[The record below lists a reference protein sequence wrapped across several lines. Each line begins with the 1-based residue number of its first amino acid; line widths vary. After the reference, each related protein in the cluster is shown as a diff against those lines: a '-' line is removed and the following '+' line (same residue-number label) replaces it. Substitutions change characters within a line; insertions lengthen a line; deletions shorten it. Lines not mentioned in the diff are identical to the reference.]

1 MNITLPWREKR
12 LFVALGEHHIALA
25 CVVNGWRNWRVH
37 AQQLVPAPADVSP
50 ASLVAV
56 LRPFMVA
63 HGLAAGSA
71 VHWFLP
77 PDILAVAF
85 VPQAMSTLDTQW
97 LPYSPNTVALEAIAG
112 DARFTTALWIHRN
125 WHDVFRH
132 ATEQVGGQCLYL
144 HPRALYV
151 QTIARPF
158 HDKNHSASRLK
169 IVHYGQDWHV
179 FHVHHGVLRSVTQAA
194 SLTSLQA
201 QARITTEVQQLLDV
215 LQLPASEV
223 LNAEQQLLPSVV
235 CDMAPVLARAT
246 GPVPTEWRLSSTQL
260 HACGLLVGRLT
271 GWVERRLQVTVG
283 GLMAVCALGAAAA
296 WQHDQTL
303 QHEQREQAAQLK
315 TLLPVVDEVQQ
326 LKATATQQGNILS
339 AQDSVSATAYD
350 PWPTLGRVLAHVPKG
365 AAVKEMS
372 LDHHTLSVELLYASA
387 KGVLTIWTI
396 PDAPHPPLTQVPDVG
411 GPEGQGVR
419 VRYTTSLS
427 PDQTASAPS
436 SLSSSASKTP

>member
-1 MNITLPWREKR
+1 
-12 LFVALGEHHIALA
+12 
-25 CVVNGWRNWRVH
+25 
-37 AQQLVPAPADVSP
+37 
-50 ASLVAV
+50 
-56 LRPFMVA
+56 
-63 HGLAAGSA
+63 
-71 VHWFLP
+71 
-77 PDILAVAF
+77 
-85 VPQAMSTLDTQW
+85 
-97 LPYSPNTVALEAIAG
+97 
-112 DARFTTALWIHRN
+112 
-125 WHDVFRH
+125 
-132 ATEQVGGQCLYL
+132 
-144 HPRALYV
+144 
-151 QTIARPF
+151 
-158 HDKNHSASRLK
+158 LK
-169 IVHYGQDWHV
+169 IVHDGQDWHV

-350 PWPTLGRVLAHVPKG
+350 PWPTLGRMLAHVPKG